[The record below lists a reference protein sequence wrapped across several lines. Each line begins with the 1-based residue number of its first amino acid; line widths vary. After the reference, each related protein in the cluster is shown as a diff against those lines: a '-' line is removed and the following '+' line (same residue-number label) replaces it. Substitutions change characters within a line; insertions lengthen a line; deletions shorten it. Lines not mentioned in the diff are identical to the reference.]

1 MHFKMRKLVIMAVVL
16 AVFAFP
22 AQAEATTSFTDK
34 FGELWQSTKDKAGEL
49 YEAGKEKAPEII
61 DKGKEVAGAAA
72 DKAGELYEAGKE
84 KLPELI
90 EGAKEGISDAQDTI
104 SDWNASQQDQFW
116 DWVDGQTGG
125 QTSGSTETKQPSDST
140 ANQTPVTPVIPSQT
154 TPKVESPTPE
164 NPPVDGMQNPEAD
177 YGDGEGDYQPNKA
190 PKVDVA
196 YVMIGALAVVFC
208 ATMLWSLAKY
218 SKARKEIERM
228 CNSCKNCEDWLDQRE
243 HGRRDDD

>member
-1 MHFKMRKLVIMAVVL
+1 MHLKMRKLVIMAVVL
-16 AVFAFP
+16 AIFAFP
-22 AQAEATTSFTDK
+22 VQAEATASFTDK
-34 FGELWQSTKDKAGEL
+34 IGELWQSTKDKAGEL

-84 KLPELI
+84 KLPGLI

-125 QTSGSTETKQPSDST
+125 QASSSTDIKQPSDST
-140 ANQTPVTPVIPSQT
+140 ANQAPVTPVIPSQT